1 MSELFNGARPV
12 AAPPELRE
20 RVLAAAREAAA
31 GPAVERASGWGFGR
45 FDLALAAT
53 LLLLALGH
61 LAIGV
66 GRPWSSSPAVRGES
80 VEAQRLA
87 SELGSVMVGGL
98 ERGWEP
104 PAREQARQRQRL
116 LVEVERL

>member
-1 MSELFNGARPV
+1 MSEMFRGVRPV

-20 RVLAAAREAAA
+20 RVLAAAREAAVE
-31 GPAVERASGWGFGR
+31 PAVERGTGWGFGR

-53 LLLLALGH
+53 LLLLVLGH
-61 LAIGV
+61 LAVGV
-66 GRPWSSSPAVRGES
+66 GRPWPSSPAMRGES
-80 VEAQRLA
+80 VDAQRLA
-87 SELGSVMVGGL
+87 SELGSVVVGAL
-98 ERGWEP
+98 ERGWQP

>member
-1 MSELFNGARPV
+1 MSEVFRGVRPV
-12 AAPPELRE
+12 AAPPDLRE
-20 RVLAAAREAAA
+20 RVLAVAREAAA
-31 GPAVERASGWGFGR
+31 EPAVETADGWGFCR

-53 LLLLALGH
+53 LLFLVLGH
-61 LAIGV
+61 MVVSV
-66 GRPWSSSPAVRGES
+66 GRPWPSPPAVRGEP

-87 SELGSVMVGGL
+87 SELGSVVVGGL

-104 PAREQARQRQRL
+104 PAREKARQRQRL